1 MSRYKGDE
9 GFAWNG
15 IQIWFRSFYKFTME
29 PKEPK
34 EPKVDQPT
42 VEKEVELGEVRDIG
56 ADLYV
61 EAEQLSTEELAL
73 EGARVLR
80 ILDWRI
86 MPIVSSS
93 WPALLSLSN
102 RTQLYVTYVIQF
114 LGVISLVSSSEGV
127 RLTLS

>member
-1 MSRYKGDE
+1 
-9 GFAWNG
+9 
-15 IQIWFRSFYKFTME
+15 ME
-29 PKEPK
+29 PEEPK

-42 VEKEVELGEVRDIG
+42 VEREVALGEVRDIG

-93 WPALLSLSN
+93 
-102 RTQLYVTYVIQF
+102 
-114 LGVISLVSSSEGV
+114 
-127 RLTLS
+127 